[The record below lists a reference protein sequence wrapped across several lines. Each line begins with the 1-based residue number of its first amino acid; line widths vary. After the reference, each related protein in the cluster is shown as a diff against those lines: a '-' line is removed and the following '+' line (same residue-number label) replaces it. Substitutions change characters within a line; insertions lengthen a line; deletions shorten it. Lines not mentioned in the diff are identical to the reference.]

1 MSSHNQAHRLAALS
15 AQKKVVVLGL
25 GRTGLSFVRYL
36 HHQRIPCVINDSREA
51 PPEMSEL
58 HAEFPDVELRLG
70 GFDDSLIQ
78 AADFIFISQGI
89 ATQEPAVARALARG
103 QAVVS
108 DIELFAHAAKAPIV
122 AITGSNAKSTVTTLV
137 GHLLTAAGFNVL
149 VGGNLGTPALDLLLA
164 PTPDQYVLEVSNFQL
179 DTSDYFPVAIA
190 CVLNI
195 SPDHLD
201 RYTCYEDYVAAK
213 HRIYRHANGIIINRD
228 DKLTWPKADVS
239 IVASFGM
246 DKPAATD
253 FGLLRTGQGVFLA
266 QGDKQLLNVNQLK
279 MRGEHNWQNA
289 LAALAIAHQAGA
301 KLEDIVPVLTS
312 FAGLPHRC
320 QWVAHVA
327 GVDWYNDSKG
337 TNIGATAAAI
347 RGFTQVVAG
356 QLWVLLGGIGK
367 GADFKDLLPAFNHKV
382 AGAIIYGRD
391 AQVIEAALN
400 GHIKTY
406 HAKDFDTALT
416 LASQLAHAHDA
427 VLLSPACASFDM
439 FKHYEHR
446 GEVFTQWVE
455 QYAALHD
462 KSKG

>member
-1 MSSHNQAHRLAALS
+1 MSGHHHPNRLAQLS
-15 AQKKVVVLGL
+15 PEKKVVVLGL

-36 HHQRIPCVINDSREA
+36 HHQGIPCVVNDSRET
-51 PPEMSEL
+51 PPEIAEL
-58 HAEFPDVELRLG
+58 HAEFPEVELRLG
-70 GFDDSLIQ
+70 GFDDALMQ

-108 DIELFAHAAKAPIV
+108 DMELFAHAAKAPII

-137 GHLLTAAGFNVL
+137 GHLLAAAGFDVL

-164 PTPDQYVLEVSNFQL
+164 PVPDYYVLEVSNFQL
-179 DTSDYFPVAIA
+179 DTSDYFPVALA
-190 CVLNI
+190 CVLNL

-201 RYTCYEDYVAAK
+201 RYTCYQDYIAAK
-213 HRIYRHANGIIINRD
+213 HRIYRHAKAIIINRD
-228 DKLTWPKADVS
+228 DELTWPKADLPV
-239 IVASFGM
+239 VASFGM
-246 DKPAATD
+246 DEPTPTD
-253 FGLLRTGQGVFLA
+253 FGLLRTVEGVFLA
-266 QGDKQLLNVNQLK
+266 QGHKRLLNVNQLK

-289 LAALAIAHQAGA
+289 LAALAIAYHAGA
-301 KLEDIVPVLTS
+301 KLEDIVAVLTS

-320 QWVAHVA
+320 QWIANVA

-356 QLWVLLGGIGK
+356 QLWILLGGIGK

-382 AGAIIYGRD
+382 AGTIIYGRD
-391 AQVIEAALN
+391 AHVIEAALS

-406 HAKDFDTALT
+406 HAKDFDAALT
-416 LASQLAHAHDA
+416 MASQLARAHDA

-455 QYAALHD
+455 QYAAQH
-462 KSKG
+462 K